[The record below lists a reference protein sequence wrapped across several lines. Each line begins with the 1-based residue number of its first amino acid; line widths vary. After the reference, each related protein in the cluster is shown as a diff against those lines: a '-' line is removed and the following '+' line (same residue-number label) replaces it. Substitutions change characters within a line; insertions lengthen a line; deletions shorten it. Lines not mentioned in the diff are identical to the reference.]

1 MATPPLAPRPAE
13 RRSAPIVHTNATPL
27 LEPEETDARP
37 VIRAA
42 RPDAPHVR
50 APRLLGLAGELVAA
64 FAIIAGARCSTAGCR
79 SREGRGGP
87 EACSLPLGCPGAR
100 AIAEDARRNDE
111 AARCWPTCSKPCC
124 GGADA

>member
-1 MATPPLAPRPAE
+1 MATPPLAPRPVE
-13 RRSAPIVHTNATPL
+13 RWSAPIVHTNAAPL

-37 VIRAA
+37 VIRAT
-42 RPDAPHVR
+42 RPDAPQVR
-50 APRLLGLAGELVAA
+50 AAA
-64 FAIIAGARCSTAGCR
+64 PGSRWRTRRCFRDHRRGTISTAGCR